1 MQAKTNLNI
10 IVELDQ
16 KNKGKIS
23 LFDRL
28 WYTKRQQLNSNV
40 NGQIAERD
48 GIVFDG
54 EGFMANSSSMK
65 KEINEKNVEELI
77 MLPLLKNNTQN

>member
-1 MQAKTNLNI
+1 LN
-10 IVELDQ
+10 
-16 KNKGKIS
+16 
-23 LFDRL
+23 
-28 WYTKRQQLNSNV
+28 TNV

-77 MLPLLKNNTQN
+77 MLPLLKNNTGN

>member
-1 MQAKTNLNI
+1 M
-10 IVELDQ
+10 
-16 KNKGKIS
+16 
-23 LFDRL
+23 FDRL
-28 WYTKRQQLNSNV
+28 WYTKRQQLNTNV

-77 MLPLLKNNTQN
+77 MLPLLKNNTGN